1 MFVAEPN
8 IYSYIL
14 LSFFFTPS
22 TKNLVAPNNIVTTS
36 TTFIVRIPLASSMV
50 HDEKPKKFNR
60 LNFKRWQWCNHIIQ
74 GVFGSVVVVAF
85 QSAFHSEKCANN
97 IFLFFKNHF
106 WDQHIKMIWKHQ
118 KHITSKKKKFKFFRK
133 CFWKA
138 LPNRHS
144 IVSPTFN

>member
-1 MFVAEPN
+1 V
-8 IYSYIL
+8 
-14 LSFFFTPS
+14 
-22 TKNLVAPNNIVTTS
+22 
-36 TTFIVRIPLASSMV
+36 V

-74 GVFGSVVVVAF
+74 GVFGRVVVVAF

-118 KHITSKKKKFKFFRK
+118 KHITSKKKNFKFFRK